1 MLLTKIIKLVAAVIK
16 LERRTK
22 QKSTKRSKKWTEFQK
37 SGW

>member
-22 QKSTKRSKKWTEFQK
+22 QK
-37 SGW
+37 